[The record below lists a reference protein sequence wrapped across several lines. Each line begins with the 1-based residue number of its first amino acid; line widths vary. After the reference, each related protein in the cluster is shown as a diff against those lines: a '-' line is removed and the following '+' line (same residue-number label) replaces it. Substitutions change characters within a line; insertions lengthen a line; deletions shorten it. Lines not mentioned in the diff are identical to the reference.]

1 MKVNNIDSL
10 TQKGLIN
17 NQLLY
22 LISEL
27 TLEDLI
33 AIKIELSSKHI
44 NNRLYNFKLWHKM
57 PYITREALLRVAV
70 TCTNSTSEA
79 ARFLGI
85 TKEKYFK
92 VVRDY
97 GIK

>member
-1 MKVNNIDSL
+1 MKINNIDSL

-44 NNRLYNFKLWHKM
+44 NNRLYNFKIWQKL
-57 PYITREALLRVAV
+57 PYITREALLRVAIS
-70 TCTNSTSEA
+70 CTNSTSEA

-85 TKEKYFK
+85 TKQKYLK
-92 VVRDY
+92 VIKEY